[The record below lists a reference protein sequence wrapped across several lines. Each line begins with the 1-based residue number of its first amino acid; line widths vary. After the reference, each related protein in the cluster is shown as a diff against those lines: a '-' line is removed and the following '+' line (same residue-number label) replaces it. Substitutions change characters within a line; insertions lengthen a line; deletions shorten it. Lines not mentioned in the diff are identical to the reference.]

1 MALEPSEVFCA
12 AAMCF
17 TEKALDDFTSETEDT
32 SAIINLIVNFF
43 PEAEEAVKN
52 DVVFAENRT

>member
-17 TEKALDDFTSETEDT
+17 TEKALDDFTSEKERYREIQRSGRSYSQTIPAASFGDKC
-32 SAIINLIVNFF
+32 
-43 PEAEEAVKN
+43 PP
-52 DVVFAENRT
+52 

>member
-43 PEAEEAVKN
+43 PEAEEAAKN
-52 DVVFAENRT
+52 DVVFA